1 MGEGHQRS
9 QHYLELTRAQKTMNA
24 PLAGLRI
31 VEVSAFI
38 AAPLGGMTLAQ
49 LGAEVIRID
58 PLGGNI
64 DYNRWP
70 LAPNGN
76 SIYWASLNKGKKSV
90 TLALDTAEGQDIAR
104 AIMCAPGAD
113 AGIVL
118 TNLPAKGWMS
128 YEALSQHRS
137 DLIMMRLIGNF
148 DGSGAMDYTVNCASG
163 FPIVTGQNREPIN
176 HVLPAW
182 DVSAGLYLSIG
193 LLAAERARRLEGKG
207 QEVVLALS
215 DVMLAT
221 VANLGYVADV
231 QINGSSREPIGND
244 LYGAYGRNFKT
255 ADKREV
261 MVVAISDRQWNAIGK
276 ATGLTQKL
284 EMIGP
289 LMDIDLASEG
299 GRFAARHAIAAVLEP
314 WFAARTL
321 AQIKDALDGSGVLW
335 GVYQDF
341 KQLVEEDPRCSV
353 ANPLFGEV
361 DQPGIGRVL
370 SARGPLAFNRNAVP
384 PPSAAPLLGA
394 DTVSVLKEVIGLSP
408 ADILRLREQR
418 VISEP
423 GAPA

>member
-1 MGEGHQRS
+1 M
-9 QHYLELTRAQKTMNA
+9 KTINA

-38 AAPLGGMTLAQ
+38 AAPLGAMTLAQ

-58 PLGGNI
+58 PIGGNI

-90 TLALDTAEGQDIAR
+90 TLALDTPEGQDLAR
-104 AIMCAPGAD
+104 AIMCAPGSN

-128 YEALSQHRS
+128 YEALSQDRA
-137 DLIMMRLIGNF
+137 DLIMMRLVGNF

-163 FPIVTGQNREPIN
+163 FPIATGPNREPVN

-182 DVSAGLYLSIG
+182 DVSAGLYLALG
-193 LLAAERARRLEGKG
+193 VLAAERTRQREGRG
-207 QEVVLALS
+207 QEMVLALS

-231 QINGSSREPIGND
+231 QVNGSSREPIGNA
-244 LYGAYGRNFKT
+244 LYGAFGRNFRT
-255 ADKREV
+255 ADQREV
-261 MVVAISDRQWNAIGK
+261 MLVAISDRQWKAIGK
-276 ATGLTQKL
+276 ATALTQKF

-289 LMDIDLASEG
+289 LMEVDLATEG

-321 AQIKDALDGSGVLW
+321 SQIKDAFGGSGVLW

-341 KQLVEEDPRCSV
+341 KQLVEEDPRCST
-353 ANPLFGEV
+353 ANPMFAMV
-361 DQPGIGRVL
+361 DQPGIGRIL
-370 SARGPLAFNRNAVP
+370 SARGPLSFTVDAVP
-384 PPSAAPLLGA
+384 PASPAPALGQ
-394 DTVSVLKEVIGLSP
+394 DTARVLEEIIGLAP
-408 ADILRLREQR
+408 AEISRLRDR
-418 VISEP
+418 GVVNDV
-423 GAPA
+423 PAHGT

>member
-1 MGEGHQRS
+1 M
-9 QHYLELTRAQKTMNA
+9 TTMNA
-24 PLAGLRI
+24 PLAGLRL
-31 VEVSAFI
+31 VEVSAFV
-38 AAPLGGMTLAQ
+38 AAPLAGMTLAQ

-76 SIYWASLNKGKKSV
+76 SIYWASLNKRKKSV
-90 TLALDTAEGQDIAR
+90 TLALDTPEGQDLAR
-104 AIMCAPGAD
+104 AIMCAPGPD

-128 YEALSQHRS
+128 YKSLTEYRA
-137 DLIMMRLIGNF
+137 DLIMMRLVGNF

-163 FPIVTGQNREPIN
+163 FPVATGPNRDPVN

-182 DVSAGLYLSIG
+182 DVCAGLYLSLGIA
-193 LLAAERARRLEGKG
+193 AAERTRRREGRG

-244 LYGAYGRNFKT
+244 LYGAFGRNFRT

-261 MVVAISDRQWNAIGK
+261 MLVAISNRQWKAIGQ
-276 ATGLTQKL
+276 ATGLTAKFD
-284 EMIGP
+284 MIGP
-289 LMDIDLASEG
+289 LMGVDLATEG
-299 GRFAARHAIAAVLEP
+299 GLFEARHAIAAVLEP
-314 WFAARTL
+314 WFARHTL
-321 AQIKDALDGSGVLW
+321 IEVKHVFDGTGVLW

-341 KQLVEEDPRCSV
+341 KQLVQEDPRCST
-353 ANPLFGEV
+353 ANPMFAEV
-361 DQPGIGRVL
+361 AQPGIGTVL
-370 SARGPLAFNRNAVP
+370 SARGPLWFAADEVP
-384 PPSAAPLLGA
+384 PASPAPVLGQ
-394 DTVSVLKEVIGLSP
+394 DTANVLEEVLGLSP
-408 ADILRLREQR
+408 AEIGRLRDRR
-418 VISEP
+418 VVNDFVHRKN
-423 GAPA
+423 

>member
-1 MGEGHQRS
+1 MTS
-9 QHYLELTRAQKTMNA
+9 KIMNA

-38 AAPLGGMTLAQ
+38 AAPLGAMTLAQ

-76 SIYWASLNKGKKSV
+76 SIYWASLNKGKQSV
-90 TLALDTAEGQDIAR
+90 TLALDSTEGQDLAR

-118 TNLPAKGWMS
+118 TNLPAKGWMG

-137 DLIMMRLIGNF
+137 DLIMMRLVGNF
-148 DGSGAMDYTVNCASG
+148 DGSAAMDYTVNCASG
-163 FPIVTGQNREPIN
+163 FPIATGPNHEPVN

-182 DVSAGLYLSIG
+182 DVAAGLYLSVG
-193 LLAAERARRLEGKG
+193 VLAAERTRQREGKG
-207 QEVVLALS
+207 QEIVLALS

-221 VANLGYVADV
+221 VANLGLVADV
-231 QINGSSREPIGND
+231 QINGSSREPMGND
-244 LYGAYGRNFKT
+244 LYGAFGRNFMT

-261 MVVAISDRQWNAIGK
+261 MLVAISNRQWKAIGK
-276 ATGLTQKL
+276 ATGLVDRF

-289 LMDIDLASEG
+289 LMDVDLTSEG

-321 AQIKDALDGSGVLW
+321 IEIKDAFDDSGVLW
-335 GVYQDF
+335 GPYQDF
-341 KQLVEEDPRCSV
+341 RQLVTEDPRCSV

-361 DQPGIGRVL
+361 DQPGLGRVL
-370 SARGPLAFNRNAVP
+370 SARGPLAFKGNALP
-384 PPSAAPLLGA
+384 PPTAAPVLGA
-394 DTVSVLKEVIGLSP
+394 DTVSVLERIIGLAP
-408 ADILRLREQR
+408 AEIRRLRDR
-418 VISEP
+418 HVID
-423 GAPA
+423 A

>member
-1 MGEGHQRS
+1 
-9 QHYLELTRAQKTMNA
+9 MNA

-64 DYNRWP
+64 DYQRWP

-90 TLALDTAEGQDIAR
+90 TLALDSAEGQDLAR

-128 YEALSQHRS
+128 YAALSQHRP
-137 DLIMMRLIGNF
+137 DLIMMRLVGNH

-163 FPIVTGQNREPIN
+163 FPIATGPNRDPIN

-182 DVSAGLYLSIG
+182 DVCAGLYLSVG
-193 LLAAERARRLEGKG
+193 LLAAERSRRLEGRG

-231 QINGSSREPIGND
+231 QVNGSSREPIGND
-244 LYGAYGRNFKT
+244 LYGAFGRNFTT

-261 MVVAISDRQWNAIGK
+261 MLVAISDRQWKAIGK
-276 ATGLTQKL
+276 ATGLTRKFAML
-284 EMIGP
+284 AP
-289 LMDIDLASEG
+289 LMEVDLASEG

-321 AQIKDALDGSGVLW
+321 AQIKDAFDGSGVLW
-335 GVYQDF
+335 GIYQDF
-341 KQLVEEDPRCSV
+341 TQLVAEDPRCSV

-370 SARGPLAFNRNAVP
+370 AARGPLAFNESAVP

-394 DTVSVLKEVIGLSP
+394 DTVSVLNELIGLAP
-408 ADILRLREQR
+408 ADIRRLHERR
-418 VISEP
+418 VIS
-423 GAPA
+423 APENPQ